1 MYSLIHKNFENG
13 TKNPKDMDKY
23 ENSQKPAIKQYNY
36 NRCYPQNDGK
46 FNLDIL
52 TYKYFLNG
60 TKNTRDRAK
69 MFKNKL
75 SQKPA
80 YKPCMHC
87 S

>member
-1 MYSLIHKNFENG
+1 MGPRTPKIWINMKIAKN
-13 TKNPKDMDKY
+13 
-23 ENSQKPAIKQYNY
+23 PAIKQYNY

-60 TKNTRDRAK
+60 TKNTSDRAQ